1 MAPGKDAAQGDL
13 CREETGELRG
23 VNGMHNSTCNVQ
35 KGRTRASHHFAFFIC
50 AFCTVLA
57 GCGYQFRVEGAGP
70 TIGGAPAPAAHTTAP
85 RMLIQNFKNSTTEPN
100 LEVKYTAYTRREFS
114 AGGGVHVVA
123 DSEAP
128 DLVLIGQVTSVVIPT
143 LAFTLQ
149 GTLESRVTVRVDA
162 SVEDARTKKV
172 VWRQGATAS
181 SEFFV
186 TNDLQFNRIL
196 QLRALEQAGRLIA
209 EDLATRFLS
218 FLESGAGAGQAGGPT
233 PK

>member
-1 MAPGKDAAQGDL
+1 
-13 CREETGELRG
+13 
-23 VNGMHNSTCNVQ
+23 
-35 KGRTRASHHFAFFIC
+35 
-50 AFCTVLA
+50 
-57 GCGYQFRVEGAGP
+57 
-70 TIGGAPAPAAHTTAP
+70 
-85 RMLIQNFKNSTTEPN
+85 MLIQNFKNITGEPN
-100 LEVKYTAYTRREFS
+100 LEVKYTTYTRREFS
-114 AGGGVHVVA
+114 SGGGVHLVA

-128 DLVLIGQVTSVVIPT
+128 DLVLMGQVTSVIIPT

-162 SVEDARTKKV
+162 SVEDTRTKKV

-186 TNDLQFNRIL
+186 TNDLQFNRVL

-218 FLESGAGAGQAGGPT
+218 YLEAGAGAGQAGGPT
-233 PK
+233 TK

>member
-1 MAPGKDAAQGDL
+1 M
-13 CREETGELRG
+13 E
-23 VNGMHNSTCNVQ
+23 
-35 KGRTRASHHFAFFIC
+35 KGRTPASCRVALFVC
-50 AFCTVLA
+50 ACCTALA

-70 TIGGAPAPAAHTTAP
+70 TIGGAPASAAPTTAP

-100 LEVKYTAYTRREFS
+100 LEVKYTAYARREFS
-114 AGGGVHVVA
+114 SGGGVHVVA
-123 DSEAP
+123 GSEAP
-128 DLVLIGQVTSVVIPT
+128 DLVLLGQVTSVSIPT

-186 TNDLQFNRIL
+186 TNDLQFNRVL

-218 FLESGAGAGQAGGPT
+218 FLESGAGAGQAGGPA
-233 PK
+233 PQGNAPVAGPRKELP

>member
-1 MAPGKDAAQGDL
+1 M
-13 CREETGELRG
+13 
-23 VNGMHNSTCNVQ
+23 
-35 KGRTRASHHFAFFIC
+35 
-50 AFCTVLA
+50 
-57 GCGYQFRVEGAGP
+57 EGAGP

-114 AGGGVHVVA
+114 VGGGVHVVA

>member
-1 MAPGKDAAQGDL
+1 
-13 CREETGELRG
+13 
-23 VNGMHNSTCNVQ
+23 
-35 KGRTRASHHFAFFIC
+35 
-50 AFCTVLA
+50 
-57 GCGYQFRVEGAGP
+57 
-70 TIGGAPAPAAHTTAP
+70 
-85 RMLIQNFKNSTTEPN
+85 MLIQNFKNSTTEPN

-172 VWRQGATAS
+172 RETTTSTSTTTTVAPPVGKPSRIVSLSPTATETLFA
-181 SEFFV
+181 
-186 TNDLQFNRIL
+186 I
-196 QLRALEQAGRLIA
+196 
-209 EDLATRFLS
+209 
-218 FLESGAGAGQAGGPT
+218 GAGPQVDAAGIGRHAAVARAGVE
-233 PK
+233 

>member
-1 MAPGKDAAQGDL
+1 MRQVTSKTFYFCL
-13 CREETGELRG
+13 FTF
-23 VNGMHNSTCNVQ
+23 
-35 KGRTRASHHFAFFIC
+35 HFALSV
-50 AFCTVLA
+50 ALA
-57 GCGYQFRVEGAGP
+57 ACGYQFRVEGPGP
-70 TIGGAPAPAAHTTAP
+70 TIGGAPAPAADTSAP
-85 RMLIQNFKNSTTEPN
+85 RMLIQNFKNVTAEPN
-100 LEVKYTAYTRREFS
+100 LEVKYTNYTRREFS

-123 DSEAP
+123 GSEAP
-128 DLVLIGQVTSVVIPT
+128 DLVLTGQVTSVTIPT

-172 VWRQGATAS
+172 IWRQGATAS

-186 TNDLQFNRIL
+186 TNDLQFNRVL

-218 FLESGAGAGQAGGPT
+218 FLESGAGAGQTGT
-233 PK
+233 PAPQGNAPAVEPRKEHP

>member
-1 MAPGKDAAQGDL
+1 
-13 CREETGELRG
+13 
-23 VNGMHNSTCNVQ
+23 MHNSTCNVQ

-50 AFCTVLA
+50 ALCTAFA

>member
-1 MAPGKDAAQGDL
+1 MK
-13 CREETGELRG
+13 
-23 VNGMHNSTCNVQ
+23 N
-35 KGRTRASHHFAFFIC
+35 GRTSASLRVALFMC
-50 AFCTVLA
+50 VCCTVLA

-70 TIGGAPAPAAHTTAP
+70 TIGGAPASAASTTAP

>member
-1 MAPGKDAAQGDL
+1 
-13 CREETGELRG
+13 
-23 VNGMHNSTCNVQ
+23 MHNSTCNVQ